1 MRTRV
6 ASIAGTVLFLLLI
19 AIALVLIR
27 LVGAGGF

>member
-6 ASIAGTVLFLLLI
+6 ASIAGTVLFLLLM

-27 LVGAGGF
+27 FVGGGF